1 MPNQS
6 IKGIFNRLRR
16 PSWTLP
22 LNTSQD
28 EAMSLFYAS
37 QYDKALQAIEDSIEN
52 GKLDEPQFI
61 QSLNIKSRILTEM
74 GEKQKG
80 LKVSIE
86 ANKKCEL
93 AENPLLKID
102 SLIAQVI
109 ALFHLNEIEI
119 TGKLIQ
125 EILDL
130 LKKTRR
136 LDTIEKKLRISTLYY
151 YQGRINRKKGEF
163 KEAVEILNKTLLI
176 TEQLGT
182 PYENAII
189 LNELGIING
198 MKGDYSSSLEF
209 FKQSL
214 QLFDN
219 LGNSASIV
227 KLLNN
232 IGQILWQ
239 QGNLDQALGYYLR
252 GQELSEKLG
261 QMKLSTVLLLNIG
274 LIIEGRGDLDSAI
287 DYFQKSLKNFEELKC
302 LDEIAI
308 CLNNLGRVQQVKG
321 ELDSALKY
329 YEKSLAILEE
339 LDNKREIAI
348 CDSNIGLLYQLK
360 GDYPEAATYLSKTL
374 VIQEELGN
382 PLDLTSTLQNIIEN
396 YIHGGSKDSAEHYL
410 KKLEEIAE
418 KEQHKRISQQ
428 YQLCKALFLKMSER
442 VIQRAEAQN
451 LLTTIA
457 NSEILNHEVTVD
469 AMLNLFELLLFE
481 LRTTGN
487 QDVLVEVKE
496 LSQKLLAI
504 AKSQQSFARLAEVY
518 RLQSKL
524 ALLELDIKQS
534 QFLLTQ
540 AQLIAD
546 TKGLRR
552 LAQSISNEFDSL
564 LNDLTKWDDF
574 IERNASISERY
585 ELAELENMMGAILRK
600 RESSYDD
607 LPGEDPIMVLI
618 LDEAGLCLYSST
630 FTAEETTLQDQ
641 LIGGLLTSI
650 NAFMREAFSI
660 SGSIERIKHQNNT
673 LLLKNVGPYLF
684 SYVFQGQSYTA
695 IQKLDKFI
703 ENIQD
708 SPLWHD
714 ITKIRS
720 TGRTDAV
727 RDALDEAASLAFV
740 Q

>member
-1 MPNQS
+1 
-6 IKGIFNRLRR
+6 L
-16 PSWTLP
+16 
-22 LNTSQD
+22 
-28 EAMSLFYAS
+28 
-37 QYDKALQAIEDSIEN
+37 
-52 GKLDEPQFI
+52 
-61 QSLNIKSRILTEM
+61 
-74 GEKQKG
+74 
-80 LKVSIE
+80 
-86 ANKKCEL
+86 
-93 AENPLLKID
+93 
-102 SLIAQVI
+102 
-109 ALFHLNEIEI
+109 LNEIDT
-119 TGKLIQ
+119 TGKLIE
-125 EILDL
+125 EILL
-130 LKKTRR
+130 ILNKTRR
-136 LDTIEKKLRISTLYY
+136 IDKNEKNIRISTLYY
-151 YQGRINRKKGEF
+151 YQGRIKRKKGEF
-163 KEAVEILNKTLLI
+163 KKAVAIFNKALMI
-176 TEQLGT
+176 SEELGS
-182 PYENAII
+182 PYENAIL
-189 LNELGIING
+189 LNQLGILNG
-198 MKGDYSSSLEF
+198 MKGDYTSSLNY
-209 FKQSL
+209 FKRSL
-214 QLFDN
+214 QLFDD

-227 KLLNN
+227 KILNN

-239 QGNLDQALGYYLR
+239 QGDLDQALEYYLR

-261 QMKLSTVLLLNIG
+261 QMKLSTALLLNIG
-274 LIIEGRGDLDSAI
+274 MIIEGRGDLDSAI
-287 DYFQKSLKNFEELKC
+287 DYFQRSLKNFEELKC
-302 LDEIAI
+302 SDEIAI

-329 YEKSLAILEE
+329 YERSLEILEE
-339 LDNKREIAI
+339 LENKHEIAI
-348 CDSNIGLLYQLK
+348 CDSNIGLVYQLK
-360 GDYPEAATYLSKTL
+360 GDYMEAAAYLSKTL

-382 PLDLTSTLQNIIEN
+382 PLDLSNTLQNIIEN
-396 YIHGGSKDSAEHYL
+396 YIHGGAKESAEHYL
-410 KKLEEIAE
+410 KKLEAIAE
-418 KEQHKRISQQ
+418 KEQSKIIAQR
-428 YQLCKALFLKMSER
+428 YQLCKALFLKMSGR

-451 LLTTIA
+451 LLTDIA
-457 NSEILNHEVTVD
+457 KSEVINHEVTVD

-487 QDVLVEVKE
+487 QDVLIEVKE
-496 LSQKLLAI
+496 LSHNLLAI

-518 RLQSKL
+518 RFQSKL

-564 LNDLTKWDDF
+564 LNDLSKWDDF

-618 LDEAGLCLYSST
+618 LDEAGLALYSST
-630 FTAEETTLQDQ
+630 FTEEATTLQDQ

-684 SYVFQGQSYTA
+684 SYVFQGQSYSA

-703 ENIQD
+703 ENLQG
-708 SPLWHD
+708 SALWDD

-727 RDALDEAASLAFV
+727 RNALDEAASLAFV

>member
-1 MPNQS
+1 MLNHS
-6 IKGIFNRLRR
+6 IKEIFNKLKK
-16 PSWTLP
+16 PSWSLP
-22 LNTSQD
+22 LNTSQE
-28 EAMSLFYAS
+28 EAMTLFYAG
-37 QYDKALQAIEDSIEN
+37 QYDDALQVIEN
-52 GKLDEPQFI
+52 II
-61 QSLNIKSRILTEM
+61 QHDDLEEIQKNHSLIIKSRILSEK
-74 GEKQKG
+74 GEKQEA
-80 LKVSIE
+80 LKLAIE
-86 ANKKCEL
+86 VNNKCKDF
-93 AENPLLKID
+93 ENPLLVID
-102 SLIAQVI
+102 SLIAQTV
-109 ALFHLNEIEI
+109 ARFYLNEAES
-119 TGKLIQ
+119 TKKLIQ
-125 EILDL
+125 EVHSI

-136 LDTIEKKLRISTLYY
+136 VSKKEKKIRESMLYY
-151 YQGRINRKKGEF
+151 YRGKINRKKGEF
-163 KEAVEILNKTLLI
+163 KEAVATFNKALLI
-176 TEQLGT
+176 SEELGT
-182 PYENAII
+182 AYEKAIL
-189 LNELGIING
+189 LNELGILNG
-198 MKGDYSSSLEF
+198 MKGDYMSSLEY
-209 FKQSL
+209 FKRSL
-214 QLFDN
+214 KLFETLDN
-219 LGNSASIV
+219 STSIV

-239 QGNLDQALGYYLR
+239 QGDLDQALEYYLR
-252 GQELSEKLG
+252 GQKFSEKLG

-274 LIIEGRGDLDSAI
+274 LIIEGRGDLDSAM
-287 DYFQKSLKNFEELKC
+287 DYYKRSLNNFEELNC
-302 LDEIAI
+302 LDEKAI
-308 CLNNLGRVQQVKG
+308 CLNNMGRLQQVKG
-321 ELDSALKY
+321 ELDLALDY

-339 LDNKREIAI
+339 LDNKHEIAI

-360 GDYPEAATYLSKTL
+360 GDHMEAASYLTKTL
-374 VIQEELGN
+374 IIQEELGN
-382 PLDLTSTLQNIIEN
+382 PLDLSKTLQSIIEN
-396 YIHGGSKDSAEHYL
+396 YIHGGRKDSAEHYL
-410 KKLEEIAE
+410 KKLEQIDE
-418 KEQHKRISQQ
+418 KEASKVITQM
-428 YQLCKALFLKMSER
+428 YQLCKALVLKMNSR
-442 VIQRAEAQN
+442 VIQRAEAQR
-451 LLTTIA
+451 LLTNIA
-457 NSEILNHEVTVD
+457 NAEVLNHEITVD

-487 QDVLVEVKE
+487 QDVLVEVKA
-496 LSQKLLAI
+496 LSEKLLTI

-524 ALLELDIKQS
+524 ALLELDVKQS
-534 QFLLTQ
+534 QYLLTQ

-546 TKGLRR
+546 TKGLHR
-552 LAQSISNEFDSL
+552 LAQAISNEFDSL
-564 LNDLTKWDDF
+564 LNDLTKWDDY

-630 FTAEETTLQDQ
+630 FTTETTTLQDQ

-684 SYVFQGQSYTA
+684 AYVFQGQSYSA

-703 ENIQD
+703 EKIQD
-708 SPLWHD
+708 SPLWYD

-727 RDALDEAASLAFV
+727 RDALNEAASSVFV